1 MPTKIFIKS
10 PDDIIRCQS
19 SSSNLSSPHHSILS
33 ASRQSSHRLRRRPPA
48 SLSSKDTSASSRLS
62 GYLFIFTA
70 YIVLFVSSIKH
81 EHTQSENIVR
91 SLNYDDA
98 TDTHNL
104 PSIEEWK
111 RLSAII
117 GSSAISILIVLITL
131 IHFDMVCAPN
141 LWLAIFKDGSYGEAI
156 ILILLILASL
166 FMVYVSTSV
175 SGIGGVV
182 GKNYNV
188 YFSSWIGFFAC
199 SYTLGLWKTS
209 AISNNVS
216 YTHAFCI
223 LLCANDYCAS
233 SINEILERF

>member
-1 MPTKIFIKS
+1 MPTNIFIKS
-10 PDDIIRCQS
+10 PNDIIRCQS
-19 SSSNLSSPHHSILS
+19 SSLTLSSPHHSILS
-33 ASRQSSHRLRRRPPA
+33 PTRQSSHRLRRRPPV

-91 SLNYDDA
+91 SQNYDD
-98 TDTHNL
+98 THSL

-117 GSSAISILIVLITL
+117 GSAAISILMVLITL

-156 ILILLILASL
+156 ILVLLILASL

-175 SGIGGVV
+175 SGIGGFV

-216 YTHAFCI
+216 YTHAI
-223 LLCANDYCAS
+223 
-233 SINEILERF
+233 